1 MSTFLAI
8 QYIATASCCD
18 KHMCVGYVRKSV
30 DINYCLNYYVSIT
43 FCSISEPTTDIPPD
57 TTSST
62 KFSVESTDG
71 DVIPLNPKVIK
82 SEDRAP
88 SPEPGETALPV
99 KRITFED
106 EQQSDRPVSGL
117 YSEPADCL
125 SRYHSESAA
134 AKSTEEE
141 MKIVDDAFKDI
152 TDKEPLYSSIPE
164 SHKKVKREKK
174 KHKDKGKS
182 KQESMHPTIAEDTTL
197 ENIDTS
203 TLEGQQ
209 MHRMLDAA
217 SAGMF

>member
-1 MSTFLAI
+1 M
-8 QYIATASCCD
+8 YRDD
-18 KHMCVGYVRKSV
+18 KPRA
-30 DINYCLNYYVSIT
+30 INYYLNYYVSVM

-141 MKIVDDAFKDI
+141 IKVVDDAFKDI

-164 SHKKVKREKK
+164 SHKKTKREKK
-174 KHKDKGKS
+174 KQKDKGKS